1 MSIQIL
7 KRSLNVILFV
17 SLALCTKLRVIIP
30 VGLVLTM
37 SDADSEDFEM
47 TRIVRMIIVCP
58 ISSYRDSKNNH
69 HYCGLDMIRIY
80 FMTSRSV

>member
-7 KRSLNVILFV
+7 KRSLNLILFIL
-17 SLALCTKLRVIIP
+17 LALCTKLRIIIP

-47 TRIVRMIIVCP
+47 TIIVRMIIVCP
-58 ISSYRDSKNNH
+58 ISSYGHSKNITIII
-69 HYCGLDMIRIY
+69 L
-80 FMTSRSV
+80 VWV